1 MSRVNLRRKQVLV
14 SFALPTIIVAFA
26 FSGIAVTAHADTV
39 RITVSHY
46 SDATGPYFNK
56 MAHEFEKATPGTTI
70 KIEEVNWDALQQ
82 KLQTDIMGGA
92 NSDLAIVAT
101 RWLLDFVHDDV
112 AEPLDGHMDAS
123 FRDRFI
129 GQILAPGEIKGKVYG
144 LPLAASTRAL
154 YYNKDLLAKA
164 GYPNGPK
171 TWNDVIDASKKL
183 KAMHI
188 AGFGLQ
194 GKEIETDV
202 YFYYGLWSYGGDVIG
217 KDGKAAFNSQAG
229 VKAATLYKTMIDDG
243 LTEPGV
249 TGYNREGVQNLFKQG
264 RVAMVIS
271 LPFLSK
277 QIAKEVPNLKYG
289 IGPIPMGTTQATYA
303 VTDSIM
309 MFKNS
314 KVKKSAWKF
323 LDFLFTKSPRVE
335 FSKTEGFLP
344 TTKAEASDP
353 ALNGPDTKAFIALLP
368 NARFAP
374 TVTGW
379 EYTAKVVSD
388 AMQSVYLGKAQPA
401 AALNAAA
408 EKANRSLGK

>member
-1 MSRVNLRRKQVLV
+1 
-14 SFALPTIIVAFA
+14 
-26 FSGIAVTAHADTV
+26 
-39 RITVSHY
+39 
-46 SDATGPYFNK
+46 
-56 MAHEFEKATPGTTI
+56 
-70 KIEEVNWDALQQ
+70 
-82 KLQTDIMGGA
+82 MGGA
-92 NSDLAIVAT
+92 NSDLAVVGT
-101 RWLLDFVHDDV
+101 RWLLDFVEDDV
-112 AEPLDGHMDAS
+112 VEPLDGYMEAS

-129 GQILAPGEIKGKVYG
+129 GQILAPGEIKGKIYG
-144 LPLAASTRAL
+144 LPIAVSTRAL
-154 YYNKDLLAKA
+154 YYNKDLLAKV
-164 GYPNGPK
+164 GYPNDPK
-171 TWNDVIDASKKL
+171 SWNEVIDASKKL
-183 KAMHI
+183 KAMGV

-194 GKEIETDV
+194 GKEIETDI

-229 VKAATLYKTMIDDG
+229 VKAATLYKTMIDEG

-271 LPFLSK
+271 LPILSK
-277 QIAKEVPNLKYG
+277 QIAKEAPNLKYG
-289 IGPIPMGTTQATYA
+289 IDPVPTGTTQATYA

-314 KVKKSAWKF
+314 KVKKSAWKL
-323 LDFLFTKSPRVE
+323 LDFLFTKGPRVE
-335 FSKTEGFLP
+335 FSQREGFLP

-353 ALNGPDTKAFIALLP
+353 ALNSPDTKAFIALLP

-379 EYTAKVVSD
+379 EDTGKAVSD

-408 EKANRSLGK
+408 EKANQRLRK

>member
-1 MSRVNLRRKQVLV
+1 MSRLNLRRKHVPAPL
-14 SFALPTIIVAFA
+14 SLARIVAGLAFA
-26 FSGIAVTAHADTV
+26 GIAVTAHPDTV

-46 SDATGPYFNK
+46 SDATGPYFNR
-56 MAHEFEKATPGTTI
+56 MAREFEKATPGTTI
-70 KIEEVNWDALQQ
+70 KIEEANWDVLQQ

-112 AEPLDGHMDAS
+112 AEPLDGYMDAS

-144 LPLAASTRAL
+144 LPLTASTRAL

-164 GYPNGPK
+164 GYSNGPK
-171 TWNDVIDASKKL
+171 TWNDVIDASRKL
-183 KAMHI
+183 KAMGI

-217 KDGKAAFNSQAG
+217 TDGKAAFNSQAG
-229 VKAATLYKTMIDDG
+229 VQAATLYKTMIDEG
-243 LTEPGV
+243 LTEAAV
-249 TGYNREGVQNLFKQG
+249 TGYNREGIQNLFKQG

-271 LPFLSK
+271 LPVLSK
-277 QIAKEVPNLKYG
+277 QIAREAPNLQYG
-289 IGPIPMGTTQATYA
+289 IDPIPTGTTQATYA

-323 LDFLFTKSPRVE
+323 LDFLFTEGPRVE

-353 ALNGPDTKAFIALLP
+353 AFNNPDTRAFIALLP

-379 EYTAKVVSD
+379 EDTGKAVSD
-388 AMQSVYLGKAQPA
+388 AMQAVYLGKTQPA

-408 EKANRSLGK
+408 EKANRALGK

>member
-112 AEPLDGHMDAS
+112 AEPLDGYMDAS

-129 GQILAPGEIKGKVYG
+129 GQILAPGEIKGKVCG

-171 TWNDVIDASKKL
+171 TW
-183 KAMHI
+183 
-188 AGFGLQ
+188 
-194 GKEIETDV
+194 
-202 YFYYGLWSYGGDVIG
+202 
-217 KDGKAAFNSQAG
+217 
-229 VKAATLYKTMIDDG
+229 
-243 LTEPGV
+243 
-249 TGYNREGVQNLFKQG
+249 
-264 RVAMVIS
+264 
-271 LPFLSK
+271 
-277 QIAKEVPNLKYG
+277 
-289 IGPIPMGTTQATYA
+289 
-303 VTDSIM
+303 
-309 MFKNS
+309 
-314 KVKKSAWKF
+314 
-323 LDFLFTKSPRVE
+323 
-335 FSKTEGFLP
+335 
-344 TTKAEASDP
+344 
-353 ALNGPDTKAFIALLP
+353 
-368 NARFAP
+368 
-374 TVTGW
+374 
-379 EYTAKVVSD
+379 
-388 AMQSVYLGKAQPA
+388 
-401 AALNAAA
+401 
-408 EKANRSLGK
+408 

>member
-1 MSRVNLRRKQVLV
+1 MSKLLLRRKHVPASL
-14 SFALPTIIVAFA
+14 ALARMALGIAFA
-26 FSGIAVTAHADTV
+26 GIAVAAYGDMV

-46 SDATGPYFNK
+46 SDATGPYFNR
-56 MAHEFEKATPGTTI
+56 MAQEFEKATPGTTI
-70 KIEEVNWDALQQ
+70 KIEEANWDVLEQ

-101 RWLLDFVHDDV
+101 PWLLDFVHDDV
-112 AEPLDGHMDAS
+112 AEPLDGYMDAS

-129 GQILAPGEIKGKVYG
+129 GQILAPGEINGKVYG

-164 GYPNGPK
+164 GYSNGPK
-171 TWNDVIDASKKL
+171 TWNDVIDASRKL
-183 KAMHI
+183 KTMGI

-229 VKAATLYKTMIDDG
+229 VKAATLYKTMIDEG

-249 TGYNREGVQNLFKQG
+249 TGYSREGIQNLFKQG
-264 RVAMVIS
+264 RVAMVIA

-289 IGPIPMGTTQATYA
+289 IDPIPTGTTQATYA

-323 LDFLFTKSPRVE
+323 LDFLFTKGPRVE

-353 ALNGPDTKAFIALLP
+353 AFNNPDTRAFIALLP
-368 NARFAP
+368 KARFAP

-379 EYTAKVVSD
+379 EDTGKAVSD
-388 AMQSVYLGKAQPA
+388 AMQAVYLGKAQPA
-401 AALNAAA
+401 AALNDAA
-408 EKANRSLGK
+408 EKANRALGK

>member
-112 AEPLDGHMDAS
+112 AEPLDGYMDAS